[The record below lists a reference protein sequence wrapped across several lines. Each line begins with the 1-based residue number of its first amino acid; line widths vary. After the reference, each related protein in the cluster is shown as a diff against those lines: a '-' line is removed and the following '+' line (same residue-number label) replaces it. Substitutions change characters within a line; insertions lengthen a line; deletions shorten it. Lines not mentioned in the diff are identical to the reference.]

1 MFTTA
6 DFRKGLKIEFDGKP
20 FVIVDFLHVKPGKGG
35 AFVRTK
41 IKNMDTGQ
49 VLEKTFRAGEKV
61 PKPDLQERN
70 MQYLYKDNDQFC
82 MMDNETFEQIFLS
95 VEQARDAAL
104 YMKENVS
111 VGVVFFKGAPIAI
124 ELPNFVELLVAETE
138 PGVRGDTASGGGKPA
153 TLETGAVVQV
163 PLFIEEGDLVKVDTR
178 KGEYIERVKS

>member
-1 MFTTA
+1 VYTTA
-6 DFRKGLKIEFDGKP
+6 DFRKGLKIELDGKP
-20 FVIVDFLHVKPGKGG
+20 FIIVDFLHVKPGKGG

-61 PKPDLQERN
+61 AKPDLQERN

-82 MMDNETFEQIFLS
+82 MMDNETFEQIFFS
-95 VEQARDAAL
+95 VEHAGDAAL

-111 VGVVFFKGAPIAI
+111 VDVLFFKGAPIAI
-124 ELPNFVELLVAETE
+124 ELPNFVELVISETE

-163 PLFIEEGDLVKVDTR
+163 PLFLEEGDLIKVDTR
-178 KGEYIERVKS
+178 SGEYIERVKS